1 MDHRAFK
8 GSRAQQPADKKPGK
22 SSWRDLD
29 VMTFRRQAQDAEAAK
44 LVRLRTL
51 RLAKEAA
58 EKEAAEKEALAQA
71 EAAAAAKGP
80 ARRAKPAKA

>member
-8 GSRAQQPADKKPGK
+8 GSRTSPPADRKPGK

-58 EKEAAEKEALAQA
+58 DKEAADREALVQA
-71 EAAAAAKGP
+71 EAAAAGKA
-80 ARRAKPAKA
+80 ATRRAKRAKA